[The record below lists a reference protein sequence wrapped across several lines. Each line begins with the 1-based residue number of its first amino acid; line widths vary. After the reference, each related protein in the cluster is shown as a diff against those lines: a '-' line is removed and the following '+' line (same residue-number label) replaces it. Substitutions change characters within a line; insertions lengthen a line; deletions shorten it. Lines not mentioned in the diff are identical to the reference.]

1 MLGID
6 PGSLKTGFGVIEFDG
21 ERLEHVNHGVIF
33 VDDEKDLSRRLLA
46 LGDHLR
52 TILKK
57 YRPDHVVIEKIF
69 LGKSVDSAFKLGH
82 ARGITLAEAARCGAE
97 VHEYATRSVK
107 KGVAGT
113 GAAGKEEVYQAVR
126 AQLRLQS
133 LVNFDASDAL
143 ALAIF
148 HSYNWTA
155 FNKMKVCRAG
165 VAWRDNEG
173 EL

>member
-6 PGSLKTGFGVIEFDG
+6 PGSLKTGFGVVEFSG
-21 ERLEHVNHGVIF
+21 QQLRHINHGVIF
-33 VDDEKDLSRRLLA
+33 VDDEKDLSKRLLA
-46 LGDHLR
+46 LADHLR
-52 TILKK
+52 AILEK
-57 YRPDHVVIEKIF
+57 YRPHHVAIEKIF
-69 LGKSVDSAFKLGH
+69 LGKSADSAFKLGH
-82 ARGITLAEAARCGAE
+82 ARGIALAESARCKSE
-97 VHEYATRSVK
+97 VHEYATRAVK

-113 GAAGKEEVYQAVR
+113 GAASKEDVYQAVR

-155 FNKMKVCRAG
+155 REKMARA
-165 VAWRDNEG
+165 AELEG
-173 EL
+173 NLW